1 MRQECAKPEL
11 RGAPGV
17 RQVCARCEAAG
28 HMRNRNF
35 VINFGIATA
44 VVSVDGGS
52 AVLLISSSAVRIR
65 SGALRRRSGRV
76 YLDTTP
82 ARRDMMTVESS
93 EARRGGERV

>member
-1 MRQECAKPEL
+1 MRQECDRSATGVRPECEKSEL

-44 VVSVDGGS
+44 VVSVDGWTVGGAS
-52 AVLLISSSAVRIR
+52 EVVLP
-65 SGALRRRSGRV
+65 ALCE
-76 YLDTTP
+76 L
-82 ARRDMMTVESS
+82 
-93 EARRGGERV
+93 